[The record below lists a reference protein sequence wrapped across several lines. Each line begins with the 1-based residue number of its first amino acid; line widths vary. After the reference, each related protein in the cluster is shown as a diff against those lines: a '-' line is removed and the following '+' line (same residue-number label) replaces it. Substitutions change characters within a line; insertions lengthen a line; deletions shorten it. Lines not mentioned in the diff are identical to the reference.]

1 MNFTIVEIPELS
13 GEKCQIFSIRFDEDD
28 DTIYEKFSATFYD
41 EYQDEVQDIYDRLL
55 FIGKEGGARR
65 DFFKRNEGKP
75 GDGVCA
81 LYDNPDHKLRLYCIV
96 FGAVAIIL
104 GGGGPKPE
112 GVRAWQDNPNLK
124 ANAELMIRIS
134 QRITKAIHN
143 KEIQVTDKG
152 LSGDL
157 RIIDDNND
165 DE

>member
-96 FGAVAIIL
+96 FGTVAIIL

-143 KEIQVTDKG
+143 KEIQVTG
-152 LSGDL
+152 
-157 RIIDDNND
+157 IIRRFKDN
-165 DE
+165 

>member
-1 MNFTIVEIPELS
+1 MY
-13 GEKCQIFSIRFDEDD
+13 KRQ
-28 DTIYEKFSATFYD
+28 
-41 EYQDEVQDIYDRLL
+41 LL

-96 FGAVAIIL
+96 FGTVAIIL

>member
-1 MNFTIVEIPELS
+1 M
-13 GEKCQIFSIRFDEDD
+13 
-28 DTIYEKFSATFYD
+28 
-41 EYQDEVQDIYDRLL
+41 
-55 FIGKEGGARR
+55 
-65 DFFKRNEGKP
+65 
-75 GDGVCA
+75 
-81 LYDNPDHKLRLYCIV
+81 RLYCIV
-96 FGAVAIIL
+96 FGTVAIIL